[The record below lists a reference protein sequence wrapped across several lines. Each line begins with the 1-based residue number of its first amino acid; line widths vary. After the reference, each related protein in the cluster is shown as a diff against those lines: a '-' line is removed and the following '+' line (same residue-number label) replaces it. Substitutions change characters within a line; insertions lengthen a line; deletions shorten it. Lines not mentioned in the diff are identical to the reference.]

1 MFFSVDELM
10 LVILGQIHVSEVS
23 NPVPMALR
31 IDYNV
36 YLPLTV
42 FIDQCYR
49 TRVLILVFA
58 TEIFISEPDPRSDST
73 N

>member
-1 MFFSVDELM
+1 MDGQI
-10 LVILGQIHVSEVS
+10 LVILRQIHVSEVS
-23 NPVPMALR
+23 NHVPMALR

-49 TRVLILVFA
+49 TRVVILVFA